1 MNPASAAQIAD
12 QLLRDLAPIDP
23 TAAGALGLEPADV
36 MPALGPADF
45 ATRHEAYLRAQRSL
59 DALGTSA
66 PAEMV
71 LGKALRERVDAQ
83 LALDDAGFSTAQLAP
98 LATPIHQVREV
109 FDNLPHETPAD
120 WELVAEH
127 LARVPSTIAAYA
139 ETLRAAAEADHVAA
153 ARQVLAVAAQC
164 ERWIGADGFY
174 RRLVASRGPRRKN
187 HLDAGAA
194 AAIES
199 TARFAEFLRGE
210 LLPRAPKTDGVGRD
224 LYTVTSRA
232 FLGENVGL
240 EETYAF
246 GWDELA
252 QLTTEMR
259 QVAAELGH
267 DSIDAAAAT
276 LDADP
281 ARCLSTPDELT
292 SWLQSRV
299 DDVTNAVDG
308 VHFDL
313 PAVTRRAECRIS
325 PAASG
330 VMYYSAPDPSFS
342 RPGRVWW
349 APPADGTSHTW
360 REVTTVHHEGVPG
373 HHLQVTVAMTEPRLH
388 PWQRSMAHVHGYVE
402 GWAHYAERLAD
413 EFGLLRDPGE
423 RLGML
428 YGQRWRAA
436 RIVIDMGLH
445 LGLPIPA
452 GNGFTDATDWTP
464 PVGAAMLRAAAGVD
478 ETTARFEVDR
488 YLGWPAQA
496 LAFRVG
502 ARLWRQVRDAAERRP
517 GFDLRAF
524 HMHALRLG
532 PLGLGPLREVTS

>member
-1 MNPASAAQIAD
+1 MNPASASEIAD
-12 QLLRDLAPIDP
+12 QLLRDLAPVDP
-23 TAAGALGLEPADV
+23 TAAGALGLEPANV
-36 MPALGPADF
+36 MPALAPADF
-45 ATRHEAYLRAQRSL
+45 ATRHEAYLWAHRSL
-59 DALGTSA
+59 DALGAST
-66 PAEMV
+66 PAEPV
-71 LGKALRERVDAQ
+71 LGAALRERVDAQ
-83 LALDDAGFSTAQLAP
+83 LALDDAGFTTAQLAP

-109 FDNLPHETPAD
+109 FDNLPHETSAGWD
-120 WELVAEH
+120 RVAEH
-127 LARVPSTIAAYA
+127 LSRLPSTIDAYT
-139 ETLRAAAEADHVAA
+139 ETLRAAADAGHVAA

-164 ERWIGADGFY
+164 ERWIGADDFY
-174 RRLVASRGPRRKN
+174 RRLVAACEPRRRDR
-187 HLDAGAA
+187 LDAGAVTA
-194 AAIES
+194 TES

-210 LLPRAPKTDGVGRD
+210 LLPRAPETDGVGRD

-232 FLGENVGL
+232 FLGDNVDL
-240 EETYAF
+240 EDTYAF

-252 QLTTEMR
+252 QLTAEMG

-267 DSIDAAAAT
+267 DSIEAAAAA
-276 LDADP
+276 LDADA

-292 SWLQSRV
+292 GWLQSRV

-325 PAASG
+325 PSASG
-330 VMYYSAPDPSFS
+330 VMYYTPPDPAFS

-373 HHLQVTVAMTEPRLH
+373 HHLQITVAMTEPRLH

-413 EFGLLRDPGE
+413 ELGLLGDPGE

-452 GNGFTDATDWTP
+452 GNGFTDATVWTP
-464 PVGAAMLRAAAGVD
+464 PTGVAMLREAAGVD
-478 ETTARFEVDR
+478 ATTARFEVDR

-502 ARLWRQVRDAAERRP
+502 ARLWRQARDAAERRP

-524 HMHALRLG
+524 HMRALRLG
-532 PLGLGPLREVTS
+532 PLGLGPLREVMS